1 MAKKKRKKRKKK
13 AVAAAQVKKES
24 FQEKPEDR
32 ENVSPKRQRKF
43 ILYAI
48 PVLVVLVGFLFFIL
62 LRPKSKV
69 QRAENLNVVIITL
82 DTLRAD
88 RVGCYGYDKART
100 PRLDELAEMGVKFEN
115 AVCQAPL
122 TLPSHA
128 SIFTGLYPPSHQI
141 RDNGAYYLDQGF
153 QTLAE
158 IFKEKGYNTAA
169 FIGAFPVDSRFGL
182 DQGFDL
188 YDDEFKEEEK
198 FKTFDSERRA
208 GDVYKSFQEW
218 FLENFQSQFFVWVHY
233 YDPHLPYEPP
243 SPYRE
248 QFSDPYDGEVAYT
261 DFYVGEVI
269 DLLEDKNVIDN
280 TLVVVVGDHGEG
292 LGDHKEIDHGLF
304 LYNSTLK
311 VPFMFYAS
319 QNLPAHKVITSQVR
333 LIDVFPTVLDLLGM
347 SISEG
352 VQGESLIPYME
363 GKRKADLVSYIETF
377 HPREMFRWAALRG
390 IVDGR
395 MKYIDAPKPE
405 LYDMEMDPEEDH
417 NIYQEE
423 KLVASRLKR
432 DLDGLI
438 EKYSS
443 GTSSRRVLSTEERER
458 LMALGY
464 VIDSSPSE
472 GEFSDFADPKDK
484 IDVWYTLQ
492 VARGLQRRGEEEKA
506 EKLYQKGIELDPDCS
521 LHYLFLG
528 GLYLKADKLQE
539 AYDVF
544 KMGTRALPESIPL
557 HDGLAKT
564 SVQIGKYQEALNEC
578 EAILALNDRYFNA
591 LSLAGLVYNRL
602 EENEKAI
609 EYLQRAVRI
618 EPENKLLLLDYARVL
633 ATSGRAEE
641 AIDVYNRLK
650 VHYPKDFRIY
660 QNLGITYGNTGDL
673 DKSIEN
679 LKKAIELRPTALAFF
694 NLGVALEKTGRI
706 EEAVRYLKA
715 YLSSTPEGDTARKRM
730 VQEKVAQWEKE
741 TNR

>member
-13 AVAAAQVKKES
+13 PVATAQVKKES
-24 FQEKPEDR
+24 FQEKPEVK
-32 ENVSPKRQRKF
+32 EKIPLKRQKKF

-48 PVLVVLVGFLFFIL
+48 PFLVVLVGLLFFII
-62 LRPKSKV
+62 LRPKSEV

-88 RVGCYGYDKART
+88 RVGCYGYDKAKT
-100 PRLDELAEMGVKFEN
+100 PVLDELAEKGVKFQN

-158 IFKEKGYNTAA
+158 IFKEKEYNTAA

-182 DQGFDL
+182 DQGFDV
-188 YDDEFKEEEK
+188 YDDKFKEDEK
-198 FKTFDSERRA
+198 FKAFNSERRA
-208 GDVYKSFQEW
+208 EHVFKSFQEW
-218 FLENFQSQFFVWVHY
+218 FLENFQSKFFVWVHY
-233 YDPHLPYEPP
+233 YDPHLPYDPP

-248 QFSDPYDGEVAYT
+248 EFSDPYDGEVAYT
-261 DFYVGEVI
+261 DVYVGEII
-269 DLLEDKNVIDN
+269 DLLEEKNIVDN

-311 VPFMFYAS
+311 VPLIFCAPE
-319 QNLPAHKVITSQVR
+319 NLPSQKNITSQVR
-333 LIDVFPTVLDLLGM
+333 LIDIFPTVLDLLNM
-347 SISEG
+347 SVSEE
-352 VQGESLIPYME
+352 VQGESLVPYVD
-363 GKRKADLVSYIETF
+363 GKRKDNLVSYIETF

-405 LYDMEMDPEEDH
+405 LYDMEMDPEEEH
-417 NIYQEE
+417 NICQEE
-423 KLVASRLKR
+423 KQAASRLKK

-443 GTSSRRVLSTEERER
+443 KSSSRRGLSSEERER
-458 LMALGY
+458 LMSLGY
-464 VIDSSPSE
+464 VVDSSPSE
-472 GEFSDFADPKDK
+472 GESSGFPDPKDK

-492 VARGLQRRGEEEKA
+492 VARGLQRRGEDEKA
-506 EKLYQKGIELDPDCS
+506 EKLYQKGIAMDPRCS

-528 GLYLKADKLQE
+528 GLYLKAYRLQE

-544 KMGTRALPESIPL
+544 KMGTKALPESIPL

-564 SVQIGKYQEALNEC
+564 SVQMGKYQEALNEC
-578 EAILALNDRYFNA
+578 EAMLTLNDRYFNA
-591 LSLAGLVYNRL
+591 ISLAGLVYNRL
-602 EENEKAI
+602 GQNEKAI
-609 EYLQRAVRI
+609 EYLQRAARI

-641 AIDVYNRLK
+641 AIDVYSRLK

-660 QNLGITYGNTGDL
+660 QNLGITYGNTGDFE
-673 DKSIEN
+673 KSIEN
-679 LKKAIELRPTALAFF
+679 LKKAIELHPTALAFF

-715 YLSSTPEGDTARKRM
+715 YLRTTPEGDTARKRM
-730 VQEKVAQWEKE
+730 IQEKVARWEKE
-741 TNR
+741 INR

>member
-13 AVAAAQVKKES
+13 PFATAQVKKES
-24 FQEKPEDR
+24 FQEKPEVK
-32 ENVSPKRQRKF
+32 EKTPLKRQKKF

-48 PVLVVLVGFLFFIL
+48 PFLVVLVGLLFFII
-62 LRPKSKV
+62 LRPKSEV
-69 QRAENLNVVIITL
+69 QRADSLNVIIITL

-88 RVGCYGYDKART
+88 RVACYGYDKAKT
-100 PRLDELAEMGVKFEN
+100 PRLDELAEKGVKFEN

-141 RDNGAYYLDQGF
+141 RDNGAYYLDQRF

-158 IFKEKGYNTAA
+158 IFKEKEYNTAA

-182 DQGFDL
+182 DQGFDV
-188 YDDEFKEEEK
+188 YDDKFKEDEK
-198 FKTFDSERRA
+198 FKAFNSERRA
-208 GDVYKSFQEW
+208 EHVFKSFQEW
-218 FLENFQSQFFVWVHY
+218 FLGNFQSQFFVWVHY
-233 YDPHLPYEPP
+233 YDPHLPYDPP

-248 QFSDPYDGEVAYT
+248 EFSDPYDGEVAYT
-261 DFYVGEVI
+261 DFYVGEII
-269 DLLEDKNVIDN
+269 DLLEEKNIVNN
-280 TLVVVVGDHGEG
+280 TLVIVVSDHGEG

-311 VPFMFYAS
+311 VPLIFCAPK
-319 QNLPAHKVITSQVR
+319 NLPSQKIITSQVR
-333 LIDVFPTVLDLLGM
+333 LIDIFPTVLNLLNM
-347 SISEG
+347 SVSEEI
-352 VQGESLIPYME
+352 QGESLIPYMD
-363 GKRKADLVSYIETF
+363 GKRKDNLVSYIETF

-405 LYDMEMDPEEDH
+405 LYDMEMDPEEEH

-423 KLVASRLKR
+423 KQAASRLKK

-443 GTSSRRVLSTEERER
+443 KSSSRRGLTSEERER
-458 LMALGY
+458 LMSLGY
-464 VIDSSPSE
+464 VVDSSPSE
-472 GEFSDFADPKDK
+472 GESSDFPDPKDK

-492 VARGLQRRGEEEKA
+492 VARGLQRRGEDEKA
-506 EKLYQKGIELDPDCS
+506 EKLYQKGIEMDPGCS

-528 GLYLKADKLQE
+528 GLYLKAYRLQE

-544 KMGTRALPESIPL
+544 KMGTKALPESIPL

-564 SVQIGKYQEALNEC
+564 SVQMGKYQEALNEC
-578 EAILALNDRYFNA
+578 EAILTLNDRYFNA
-591 LSLAGLVYNRL
+591 ISLAGLVYNRL
-602 EENEKAI
+602 GENEKAI
-609 EYLQRAVRI
+609 EYLQRAARI

-633 ATSGRAEE
+633 ATSGRAQE
-641 AIDVYNRLK
+641 AIDVYSSLK

-673 DKSIEN
+673 EKSIEN

-694 NLGVALEKTGRI
+694 NLGVALEKIGRI

-715 YLSSTPEGDTARKRM
+715 YLRTTSEGDTARKRM
-730 VQEKVAQWEKE
+730 VQEKVARWEKE
-741 TNR
+741 INR

>member
-13 AVAAAQVKKES
+13 AAAAPIKKES
-24 FQEKPEDR
+24 LQQKPEVK
-32 ENVSPKRQRKF
+32 EETSTQKNRKLVF
-43 ILYAI
+43 YAV
-48 PVLVVLVGFLFFIL
+48 PVLVILVGFLFFIL
-62 LRPKSKV
+62 LRSKSEV
-69 QRAENLNVVIITL
+69 RRAENLNVLIITL

-100 PRLDELAEMGVKFEN
+100 PRLDGLAENGIRFEN

-158 IFKEKGYNTAA
+158 AFKEKGYNTAA
-169 FIGAFPVDSRFGL
+169 FVGAFPVDSRFGL
-182 DQGFDL
+182 DQGFDV
-188 YDDEFKEEEK
+188 YDDKFKEDEK
-198 FKTFDSERRA
+198 FKAFNSERRA
-208 GDVYKSFQEW
+208 EDVFSSFQEW
-218 FLENFQSQFFVWVHY
+218 FLENSQSRFFVWVHY
-233 YDPHLPYEPP
+233 YDPHLPYDPP

-248 QFSDPYDGEVAYT
+248 EFSDPYDGEVAYT

-269 DLLEDKNVIDN
+269 DLLEERNVLDN

-304 LYNSTLK
+304 LYNTTLK
-311 VPFMFYAS
+311 VPLIFSAPM
-319 QNLPAHKVITSQVR
+319 NLPSQKVITSQVR
-333 LIDVFPTVLDLLGM
+333 LIDIFPTVLNLLNR
-347 SISEG
+347 SVSED
-352 VQGESLIPYME
+352 VQGENLISYMD
-363 GKRKADLVSYIETF
+363 GKRKDNLVSYIETF

-405 LYDMEMDPEEDH
+405 LYDMEKDPGEEH
-417 NIYQEE
+417 NIYQAE
-423 KLVASRLKR
+423 KQVASRLKE

-438 EKYSS
+438 EKYTS
-443 GTSSRRVLSTEERER
+443 GSSSRRGLSSEERER

-464 VIDSSPSE
+464 VIDSSSSGDDSSE
-472 GEFSDFADPKDK
+472 LPDPKDK

-506 EKLYQKGIELDPDCS
+506 EELYRKGIEMDPDCS

-528 GLYLKADKLQE
+528 GLYLKAYRLQE

-544 KMGTRALPESIPL
+544 KLGTKALPESIPL

-564 SVQIGKYQEALNEC
+564 SVQMEKYQEALNEC
-578 EAILALNDRYFNA
+578 NAILTLNDRYFNA

-602 EENEKAI
+602 GDDEKAL
-609 EYLQRAVRI
+609 EYLQRAANI
-618 EPENKLLLLDYARVL
+618 EPENKLLLLDYARIL
-633 ATSGRAEE
+633 ATSDRADE

-650 VHYPKDFRIY
+650 VRYPKDFRIY

-673 DKSIEN
+673 EKSIEN

-694 NLGVALEKTGRI
+694 NLGIALEKLGRM
-706 EEAVRYLKA
+706 EEAIRYLKA
-715 YLSSTPEGDTARKRM
+715 YLRSTPEGDTPRKRM
-730 VQEKVAQWEKE
+730 VQEKVAQWEERLKE
-741 TNR
+741 

>member
-13 AVAAAQVKKES
+13 PVATAQVKKGS
-24 FQEKPEDR
+24 FQEKPEVK
-32 ENVSPKRQRKF
+32 EKIPLKRQKKF

-48 PVLVVLVGFLFFIL
+48 PFLVVLVGLLFFII
-62 LRPKSKV
+62 LRPKSEV

-88 RVGCYGYDKART
+88 RVGCYGYDKAKT
-100 PRLDELAEMGVKFEN
+100 PVLDELAEKGVKFQN

-158 IFKEKGYNTAA
+158 IFKEKEYNTAA

-182 DQGFDL
+182 DQGFDV
-188 YDDEFKEEEK
+188 YDDKFKEDEK
-198 FKTFDSERRA
+198 FKAFNSERRA
-208 GDVYKSFQEW
+208 EHVFKSFQEW
-218 FLENFQSQFFVWVHY
+218 FLENFQSKFFVWVHY
-233 YDPHLPYEPP
+233 YDPHLPYDPP

-248 QFSDPYDGEVAYT
+248 EFSDPYDGEVAYT
-261 DFYVGEVI
+261 DVYVGEII
-269 DLLEDKNVIDN
+269 DLLEEKNIVDN

-311 VPFMFYAS
+311 VPLIFCAPE
-319 QNLPAHKVITSQVR
+319 NLPSQKNITSQVR
-333 LIDVFPTVLDLLGM
+333 LIDIFPTVLDLLNM
-347 SISEG
+347 SVSADA
-352 VQGESLIPYME
+352 QGESLIPYMD
-363 GKRKADLVSYIETF
+363 GKRKDNLVSYIETF

-405 LYDMEMDPEEDH
+405 LYDMEMDPEEEH
-417 NIYQEE
+417 NICQEE
-423 KLVASRLKR
+423 KQAASRLKK

-443 GTSSRRVLSTEERER
+443 KSSSRRGLSSEERER
-458 LMALGY
+458 LMSLGY
-464 VIDSSPSE
+464 VVDSSPSE
-472 GEFSDFADPKDK
+472 GESSGFPDPKDK

-492 VARGLQRRGEEEKA
+492 VARGLQRRGEDEKA
-506 EKLYQKGIELDPDCS
+506 EKLYKKGIAMDSRCS

-528 GLYLKADKLQE
+528 GLYLKAYRLQE

-544 KMGTRALPESIPL
+544 KMGTKALPESIPL

-564 SVQIGKYQEALNEC
+564 SVQMGKYQEALNEC
-578 EAILALNDRYFNA
+578 EAMLTLNDRYFNA
-591 LSLAGLVYNRL
+591 ISLAGLVYNRL
-602 EENEKAI
+602 GQNEKAI
-609 EYLQRAVRI
+609 EYLQRAARI

-641 AIDVYNRLK
+641 AIDVYSRLK

-660 QNLGITYGNTGDL
+660 QNLGITYGNTGDFE
-673 DKSIEN
+673 KSIEN
-679 LKKAIELRPTALAFF
+679 LKKAIELHPTALAFF

-715 YLSSTPEGDTARKRM
+715 YLRTTPEGDTARKRM
-730 VQEKVAQWEKE
+730 IQEKVARWEKE
-741 TNR
+741 INR